1 MSQHARPAVTVRSQT
16 VRRCVTKAVYGHGM
30 YKMIA
35 FSALAALCVAGCNK
49 KKEEGGGSTAAMT
62 KEDKGGPAKPP
73 ESSGAVT
80 INGSGSTFQKP
91 YQEVA
96 IDAFTKAN
104 AGVKINYG
112 GGGSGKGRQD
122 LADQVVDFAGADSPY
137 KDADLA
143 KTKGGDVLYFP
154 ILLGAITVSYNVD
167 GVDKLQLSPA
177 TIAKIFQRD
186 IKKWNDKEIAADN
199 PGAKLPDADI
209 VVAHRS
215 DGSGTTENFAKYLDK
230 AAQGVWKLKSGATVE
245 WPADTQAGNGNPG
258 VAQIVKST
266 PGAIGYVDLSDAK
279 ASGLKFASVKNQG
292 GKFVEPT
299 SDSASAAGDGIEV
312 KDNLLFS
319 ALDPKG
325 DAAYPITYQSWVIV
339 YAKQTDHAKGTAL
352 KSFLKFL
359 VSDGQAQLKGLDFA
373 PLPRSLADKAI
384 AQLDKI
390 QVP

>member
-1 MSQHARPAVTVRSQT
+1 
-16 VRRCVTKAVYGHGM
+16 M
-30 YKMIA
+30 YKPIVV
-35 FSALAALCVAGCNK
+35 SALAALCFAGCTK
-49 KKEEGGGSTAAMT
+49 KKEDGGGGSAVAVVKDDKSAA
-62 KEDKGGPAKPP
+62 KAPEPGGPISLNA
-73 ESSGAVT
+73 
-80 INGSGSTFQKP
+80 SGSTFQKP
-91 YQEVA
+91 YQEAA
-96 IDAFTKAN
+96 IEAFTKATKD
-104 AGVKINYG
+104 VKINYG

-137 KDADLA
+137 KDPDLA
-143 KTKGGDVLYFP
+143 KNKGGDVLYFP
-154 ILLGAITVSYNVD
+154 VLLGAITLSYNVEGLD
-167 GVDKLQLSPA
+167 ALQLSPT

-215 DGSGTTENFAKYLDK
+215 DGSGTTDNFTKYLDK
-230 AAQGVWKLKSGATVE
+230 TAKDVWKLKSGSTVE

-258 VAQIVKST
+258 VAQIVKGTKGS
-266 PGAIGYVDLSDAK
+266 IGYVDLSDAN
-279 ASGLKFASVKNQG
+279 ASALKFAAIKNQG
-292 GKFVEPT
+292 GKYVVPSTE
-299 SDSASAAGDGIEV
+299 SASAAGDGIEV

-325 DAAYPITYQSWVIV
+325 DTGYPITYQSWVIV

-352 KSFLKFL
+352 KSYIKYL
-359 VSDGQAQLKGLDFA
+359 VTDGQQQLKSLDFA
-373 PLPRSLADKAI
+373 QLPKSLADKAV

>member
-1 MSQHARPAVTVRSQT
+1 
-16 VRRCVTKAVYGHGM
+16 M

-35 FSALAALCVAGCNK
+35 FSALAALCVAGSTGCNK
-49 KKEEGGGSTAAMT
+49 KKAE
-62 KEDKGGPAKPP
+62 
-73 ESSGAVT
+73 AVT
-80 INGSGSTFQKP
+80 INGSGSSFQKP

-96 IDAFTKAN
+96 VAAFTKTDAS
-104 AGVKINYG
+104 VKVNYG

-137 KDADLA
+137 KEADLA
-143 KTKGGDVLYFP
+143 KNKGGAVLYFP
-154 ILLGAITVSYNVD
+154 ILLGAITVSYNVQ
-167 GVDKLQLSPA
+167 GVDHLQLSPA

-186 IKKWNDKEIAADN
+186 IKKWNDPDIAADN
-199 PGAKLPDADI
+199 PDAKLPDADI

-215 DGSGTTENFAKYLDK
+215 DGSGTTENFTRYLDQ
-230 AAQGVWKLKSGATVE
+230 AAKDVWKLKSGATVE

-266 PGAIGYVDLSDAK
+266 AGAIGYVDLSDAK
-279 ASGLKFASVKNQG
+279 ASGLKFATVKNQG
-292 GKFVEPT
+292 GKFIEPT
-299 SDSASAAGDGIEV
+299 TESSSAAGDGIDV

-319 ALDPKG
+319 AINAKG
-325 DAAYPITYQSWVIV
+325 EAAYPITYQSWVIV

-352 KSFLKFL
+352 KSFIKYL
-359 VSDGQAQLKGLDFA
+359 VTDGQGQLKNLDFA
-373 PLPRSLADKAI
+373 PLPRGLADKTV

>member
-1 MSQHARPAVTVRSQT
+1 
-16 VRRCVTKAVYGHGM
+16 M

-35 FSALAALCVAGCNK
+35 FSALAALCVAGCNNK
-49 KKEEGGGSTAAMT
+49 KDEGGSSPPIT
-62 KEDKGGPAKPP
+62 KEDKGAPAKTP
-73 ESSGAVT
+73 EAAGPVT

-104 AGVKINYG
+104 ASVKINYG
-112 GGGSGKGRQD
+112 SGGSGKGRQD
-122 LADQVVDFAGADSPY
+122 LADQVIDFAGADSPY

-143 KTKGGDVLYFP
+143 KNKGGDVLYFP
-154 ILLGAITVSYNVD
+154 ILLGAITISYNID
-167 GVDKLQLSPA
+167 GVDKLQLSPV

-199 PGAKLPDADI
+199 PGVKLPDGDI

-215 DGSGTTENFAKYLDK
+215 DGSGTTDNFTKYLDK
-230 AAQGVWKLKSGATVE
+230 TAKDVWKLKSGATVE
-245 WPADTQAGNGNPG
+245 WPADTQAGTGNSG

-266 PGAIGYVDLSDAK
+266 KGAIGYVDLSDAK
-279 ASGLKFASVKNQG
+279 ASGLKFATVKNQA
-292 GKFVEPT
+292 GKFIEPT
-299 SDSASAAGDGIEV
+299 TESASAAGDGIEI

-319 ALDPKG
+319 ALDPPG

-339 YAKQTDHAKGTAL
+339 YAKQTDHAKGAAL
-352 KSFLKFL
+352 KSYIKYL
-359 VSDGQAQLKGLDFA
+359 VSDGQSQLKALDFA
-373 PLPRSLADKAI
+373 PLAKGLADKAV